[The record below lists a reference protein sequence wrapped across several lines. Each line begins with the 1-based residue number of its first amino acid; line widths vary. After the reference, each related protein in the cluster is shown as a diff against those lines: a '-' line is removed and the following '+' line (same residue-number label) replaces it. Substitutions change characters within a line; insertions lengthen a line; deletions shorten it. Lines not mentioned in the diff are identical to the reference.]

1 MQNLLTSLLK
11 RLLPTAL
18 LLAVLGIAIAP
29 APAQGSDLVG
39 SLLDSEPPTGTVRI
53 NKGATS
59 TTSRTV
65 SVAVPATDN
74 GSGLKVV
81 RPSNSSATSSGLLK
95 YYRTYSYTST
105 VSWNLT
111 DTVAGGTATGG
122 TKTVYAQWQ
131 DKAGNWSTIQKDSIS
146 LQLVS
151 EEARFLTLIN
161 NYRTNRSLSA
171 LKISPKLTTA
181 ARWMSADMGANRYFS
196 HTDSKGRTSSQRMV
210 AFGYTYNTYK
220 GENIAAGYSTA
231 DAVFKA
237 WLNSPTHLKV
247 IQNPNYRA
255 IGIGRVYTSG
265 SPYGWYWTTDFGG
278 YVDS

>member
-1 MQNLLTSLLK
+1 MQNVLASSL
-11 RLLPTAL
+11 RRFLPTAL
-18 LLAVLGIAIAP
+18 LVAVLGMVAAP
-29 APAQGSDLVG
+29 MPAKGSDLLG
-39 SLLDSEPPTGTVRI
+39 SLTDSKPPTGTVRI
-53 NKGATS
+53 NQGATS

-65 SVAVPATDN
+65 SLAVPASDS
-74 GSGLKVV
+74 GSGLRSIRV
-81 RPSNSSATSSGLLK
+81 SNSSATSGGLLK
-95 YYRTYSYTST
+95 YYRTYEYKST
-105 VSWNLT
+105 ISWNLT
-111 DTVAGGTATGG
+111 DTVAGGTAASG
-122 TKTVYAQWQ
+122 TKTVYAQWK
-131 DKAGNWSTIQKDSIS
+131 DNAGNWSSIQKDSIS

-161 NYRTNRSLSA
+161 NYRTNRGLSA
-171 LKISPKLTTA
+171 LKILPKLTTA
-181 ARWMSADMGANRYFS
+181 ARWMSADMGVNRYFS
-196 HTDSKGRTSSQRMV
+196 HTDSKGRTSSQRMS

-231 DAVFKA
+231 DAAFKA